1 MDWSVTESLYSL
13 IFSSLCLS
21 LLTSGSALVL
31 LLTFYLV
38 IKSRASKVK
47 AGQSQ
52 ELIILASHWS
62 VLLTLYS
69 HRSGPQCRLLP
80 SLL

>member
-13 IFSSLCLS
+13 ICSSLCLS
-21 LLTSGSALVL
+21 LVTSGSAFLL

-47 AGQSQ
+47 AGQTQ
-52 ELIILASHWS
+52 EVKILVSHWS
-62 VLLTLYS
+62 TLSS
-69 HRSGPQCRLLP
+69 HWSGPQCRLLP
-80 SLL
+80 SVL

>member
-21 LLTSGSALVL
+21 LLTSGSALLL

-52 ELIILASHWS
+52 EVIITITILASHWS
-62 VLLTLYS
+62 VL
-69 HRSGPQCRLLP
+69 
-80 SLL
+80 